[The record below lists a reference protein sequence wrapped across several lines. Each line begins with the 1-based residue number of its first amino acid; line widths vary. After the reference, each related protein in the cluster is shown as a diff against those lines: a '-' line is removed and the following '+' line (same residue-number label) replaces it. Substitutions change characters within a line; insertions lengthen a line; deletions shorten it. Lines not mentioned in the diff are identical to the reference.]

1 MCRGYCHRRGECRDI
16 LHSHQVSALLSCHSS
31 LHPPIDP
38 PHELALL
45 LIFKG
50 LMEFIRP
57 SSRSSSIS
65 QDNLHSLFV
74 TLREYLFFGR
84 CSCRVEALQILSV
97 LSSVATLTLVA
108 FLFFFHLGRIDFR
121 LGASDVYSWKPCIV
135 LGVCSFVVAPD

>member
-16 LHSHQVSALLSCHSS
+16 LHSHQVSALLSFHSS

-57 SSRSSSIS
+57 SSRSSTLS

-108 FLFFFHLGRIDFR
+108 FLFYFSSRKNPLP
-121 LGASDVYSWKPCIV
+121 SWS
-135 LGVCSFVVAPD
+135 L